1 MAWLEDI
8 YSLTFTKQS
17 QHLTKGYVMH
27 GNGNITKINKPKVAK
42 VKRYSIET
50 YNYKTGKI
58 TGRMS
63 AKIQASLAIHSID

>member
-1 MAWLEDI
+1 
-8 YSLTFTKQS
+8 
-17 QHLTKGYVMH
+17 MH